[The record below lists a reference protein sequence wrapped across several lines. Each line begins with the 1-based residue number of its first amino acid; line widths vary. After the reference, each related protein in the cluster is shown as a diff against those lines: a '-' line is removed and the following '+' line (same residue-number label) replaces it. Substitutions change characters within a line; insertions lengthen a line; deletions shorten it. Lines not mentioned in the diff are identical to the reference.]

1 MPCDQND
8 FTSSPAIRFRMQEC
22 FQSQRR
28 FHKTRRRAKPGHVGL
43 YASRRERIAPK
54 KNARDRESQS
64 GSPTRNQKKRSLRT
78 RSNRARNCSRV
89 ISTAARGKSR
99 RWNSS
104 GPGFARPNRCTSRTN
119 RFASLFHAQHTT
131 SQVAF
136 VGPQMNERMSP
147 FAVYLALEGGK
158 FGEPFA
164 VSRTSG
170 LPDETNS
177 FNARS
182 SVAQSSAGHIKTL
195 WLFQYQAGW
204 AY

>member
-89 ISTAARGKSR
+89 ISTAARGKSK

-104 GPGFARPNRCTSRTN
+104 WTRLRAPESLHFQDEPIRIALSRSAHDESGCVRRTTDERADVSLCSLSRTGG
-119 RFASLFHAQHTT
+119 R
-131 SQVAF
+131 QVRRAIRRLANF
-136 VGPQMNERMSP
+136 RIAGRDKFIQRAIERRPIFRGP
-147 FAVYLALEGGK
+147 
-158 FGEPFA
+158 
-164 VSRTSG
+164 
-170 LPDETNS
+170 
-177 FNARS
+177 
-182 SVAQSSAGHIKTL
+182 H
-195 WLFQYQAGW
+195 
-204 AY
+204 